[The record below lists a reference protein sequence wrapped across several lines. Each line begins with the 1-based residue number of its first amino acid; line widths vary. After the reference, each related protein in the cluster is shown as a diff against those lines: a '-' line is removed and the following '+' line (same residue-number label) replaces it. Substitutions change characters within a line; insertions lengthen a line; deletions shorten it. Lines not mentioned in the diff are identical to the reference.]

1 MCDEYSLW
9 YNAQQGAESAGE
21 DYQDLL
27 GTDDFGSN
35 IPYEEFFDIGAGQDL
50 ANVDFVEYNAQDFD
64 AFGVEH
70 TQELQND
77 NCPYIFPRH
86 AKTETNGRPSD
97 DDLKT
102 SSSSGRP
109 SAQSE
114 NPPAVDTA
122 TFTIGTGPSQ
132 SGIEIPS
139 PDQLSEVSIIANPT
153 EIVGPDASSN
163 IALNPPQPPRY
174 NPNWSGVNTPGMN
187 LGHGSAVTSWETP
200 DATFA
205 QPTQVLGGSESL
217 QNTFSSH
224 QAFDHG
230 LTRSGLSNVTDQ
242 LGFDEYQFWKD
253 HEEISNFLATPGG
266 SGQQHFLFGSNA
278 EDWTLYENFIT
289 NGGFSQNPDS
299 GAYDEQR
306 MSKRFGKGK
315 RLQYDAS
322 QQHTPDQAG
331 FPYHNGTS
339 YSDISTS
346 VAFFQPF
353 VATTDNSF
361 SSSVGANC
369 LYPGYKATT
378 EATDPSK
385 YAISSQTGEA
395 VESSEAG
402 KTSTVSKLYA
412 NESVNPGN
420 KVADVSN
427 SISLFDE
434 AGVVEDDDVD
444 DNGDLA
450 KKDAESLQAAPEG
463 QGSNTHEEEDIDGTR
478 VVIIHA
484 GGKGWGKIGLR
495 NGIAVYF
502 NPDTGKWRKLQ
513 FTLFLCRL

>member
-9 YNAQQGAESAGE
+9 YNAQQGAEPAGE
-21 DYQDLL
+21 DHWNLF

-50 ANVDFVEYNAQDFD
+50 ANVDFVEYNAQDFQ
-64 AFGVEH
+64 AFGVE
-70 TQELQND
+70 Q
-77 NCPYIFPRH
+77 
-86 AKTETNGRPSD
+86 
-97 DDLKT
+97 
-102 SSSSGRP
+102 
-109 SAQSE
+109 
-114 NPPAVDTA
+114 
-122 TFTIGTGPSQ
+122 
-132 SGIEIPS
+132 
-139 PDQLSEVSIIANPT
+139 
-153 EIVGPDASSN
+153 GPDASYN
-163 IALNPPQPPRY
+163 VALNPCQPPED
-174 NPNWSGVNTPGMN
+174 NSHWSAVNTPGMN

-200 DATFA
+200 HATFA
-205 QPTQVLGGSESL
+205 QPTQVLGGSEGL

-230 LTRSGLSNVTDQ
+230 LTQSGLSNVTDQ
-242 LGFDEYQFWKD
+242 LEFDEHQFRKD

-278 EDWTLYENFIT
+278 EDWTLYEDLVT

-306 MSKRFGKGK
+306 MSKRFGKGN

-322 QQHTPDQAG
+322 QQHTSYQAG
-331 FPYHNGTS
+331 SSYHDRTS

-361 SSSVGANC
+361 SSSVGANY
-369 LYPGYKATT
+369 LYPGYKAAK
-378 EATDPSK
+378 EAAGPSN
-385 YAISSQTGEA
+385 YAISSQTGKT
-395 VESSEAG
+395 VDSSETG
-402 KTSTVSKLYA
+402 KANKISKLHT

-420 KVADVSN
+420 KVAGVSN
-427 SISLFDE
+427 SIPLFDE
-434 AGVVEDDDVD
+434 VGVVENDDVD
-444 DNGDLA
+444 EHEDLA
-450 KKDAESLQAAPEG
+450 EEDAESLQTAQEG
-463 QGSNTHEEEDIDGTR
+463 QGSITHEEEDIDGTR

-495 NGIAVYF
+495 NGVAVYF

-513 FTLFLCRL
+513 FTLFPCRL